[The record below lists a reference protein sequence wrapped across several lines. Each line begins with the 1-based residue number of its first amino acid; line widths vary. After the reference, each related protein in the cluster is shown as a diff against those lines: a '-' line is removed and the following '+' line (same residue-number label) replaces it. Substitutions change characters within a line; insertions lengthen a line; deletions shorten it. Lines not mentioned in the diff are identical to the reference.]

1 MRLLILGGSGMLGPQ
16 LWRGLHAQH
25 DTWVTLL
32 RPVADFAVHNLFDEA
47 KAIQFEDITDDTA
60 LERALGQAKPE
71 AVINCV
77 GLIKQRD
84 EASDEA
90 LTLRVNAEFPHRL
103 AKRCGE
109 AGARLIHFSTDCIF
123 AGTKGNYTE
132 SDPSDAADLYGQSKH
147 QGEVADAHSVT
158 LRTSV
163 IGHELGTNLALLDW
177 FLSQRFKAVNGY
189 TKAIYSGLTTLEM
202 ARIVIDLGVDVN
214 ATDQRGNPALHD
226 SVRKGFGSVVELLA
240 AHGADVNAR
249 NERDEAPLTLAE
261 SVLTVPGS
269 AGLKTKRPE
278 IAELLRRLGAND

>member
-1 MRLLILGGSGMLGPQ
+1 MRLLILGGSGMLGHQ

-25 DTWVTLL
+25 DTWVTLR
-32 RPVADFAVHNLFDEA
+32 RPVADFAAHNLFDEA
-47 KAIQFEDITDDTA
+47 KAIQFDDITDDTA

-103 AKRCGE
+103 SKRCGE

-163 IGHELGTNLALLDW
+163 IGHELGTNVALLDW
-177 FLSQRFKAVNGY
+177 FLSQRSQTVNGY
-189 TKAIYSGLTTLEM
+189 TKAIYSGFTTLEM
-202 ARIVIDLGVDVN
+202 ARIVDRILTQHTDLSGVWHVASEPISKFGLLQLCREKLGWEGVIEPNDEFVCDRSLN
-214 ATDQRGNPALHD
+214 ADRFNQATGYTPPSWEAMI
-226 SVRKGFGSVVELLA
+226 SELA
-240 AHGADVNAR
+240 QQ
-249 NERDEAPLTLAE
+249 
-261 SVLTVPGS
+261 S
-269 AGLKTKRPE
+269 
-278 IAELLRRLGAND
+278 

>member
-1 MRLLILGGSGMLGPQ
+1 MRLLILGGSGMLGHQ

-25 DTWVTLL
+25 DTWVTLR
-32 RPVADFAVHNLFDEA
+32 RPVADFAAHNLFDEA
-47 KAIQFEDITDDTA
+47 KAIQLDDITDDTA

-158 LRTSV
+158 FRTSV

-177 FLSQRFKAVNGY
+177 FLSQRGQAISGF
-189 TKAIYSGLTTLEM
+189 TKAIYSGFTTLEM
-202 ARIVIDLGVDVN
+202 ARIVDRIL
-214 ATDQRGNPALHD
+214 TQHPALSGVWHVASESISKFALLQLCREKLGWEGVIEPND
-226 SVRKGFGSVVELLA
+226 EFVCDRSLNADRFNQATGYTPPSWEAMISELA
-240 AHGADVNAR
+240 QQ
-249 NERDEAPLTLAE
+249 
-261 SVLTVPGS
+261 S
-269 AGLKTKRPE
+269 
-278 IAELLRRLGAND
+278 

>member
-1 MRLLILGGSGMLGPQ
+1 MRLLILGGSGMLGHQ

-25 DTWVTLL
+25 DTWVTLR
-32 RPVADFAVHNLFDEA
+32 RPVADFTAHNLFDEA
-47 KAIQFEDITDDTA
+47 KAIQLDDITDDTA

-77 GLIKQRD
+77 GIIKQRD

-177 FLSQRFKAVNGY
+177 FLSQRGQAISGF
-189 TKAIYSGLTTLEM
+189 TKAIYSGFTTLEM
-202 ARIVIDLGVDVN
+202 ARIVDRIL
-214 ATDQRGNPALHD
+214 TQHPALSGVWHVASEPISKFALLQLCREKLGWEGVIEPND
-226 SVRKGFGSVVELLA
+226 EFVCDRSLNADRFNQATGYTPPSWEAMISELA
-240 AHGADVNAR
+240 QQ
-249 NERDEAPLTLAE
+249 
-261 SVLTVPGS
+261 S
-269 AGLKTKRPE
+269 
-278 IAELLRRLGAND
+278 

>member
-1 MRLLILGGSGMLGPQ
+1 MRLLILGGSGMLGHQ

-25 DTWVTLL
+25 DTWVTLR
-32 RPVADFAVHNLFDEA
+32 RPVADFEVHNLFDEA
-47 KAIQFEDITDDTA
+47 KAIQFDDITDDTA

-163 IGHELGTNLALLDW
+163 IGHELATNLALLDW
-177 FLSQRFKAVNGY
+177 FLSQRGQAIKGF
-189 TKAIYSGLTTLEM
+189 TKAIYSGFTTLEM
-202 ARIVIDLGVDVN
+202 ARIVDRILTQHTDLSGVWHVASEPISKFGLLELCREKLGWEGVIEPNDEFVCDRSLN
-214 ATDQRGNPALHD
+214 ADRFNAATGYTPPSWEAMI
-226 SVRKGFGSVVELLA
+226 GELA
-240 AHGADVNAR
+240 QQ
-249 NERDEAPLTLAE
+249 
-261 SVLTVPGS
+261 S
-269 AGLKTKRPE
+269 
-278 IAELLRRLGAND
+278 

>member
-1 MRLLILGGSGMLGPQ
+1 MRLLILGGSGMLGHQ

-25 DTWVTLL
+25 DTWVTLR

-47 KAIQFEDITDDTA
+47 KAIQFDDITDDTA

-177 FLSQRFKAVNGY
+177 FLSQRGQAISGF
-189 TKAIYSGLTTLEM
+189 TKAIYSGFTTLEM
-202 ARIVIDLGVDVN
+202 ARIVDRILTQHTDLSGVWHVASEPISKFSLLQLCREKLGWEGVIEPNDEFVCDRSLN
-214 ATDQRGNPALHD
+214 ADRFNQATGYTPPSWEAMI
-226 SVRKGFGSVVELLA
+226 SELA
-240 AHGADVNAR
+240 QQ
-249 NERDEAPLTLAE
+249 
-261 SVLTVPGS
+261 S
-269 AGLKTKRPE
+269 
-278 IAELLRRLGAND
+278 

>member
-1 MRLLILGGSGMLGPQ
+1 MRLLILGGSGMLGHQ

-25 DTWVTLL
+25 DTWVTLR

-47 KAIQFEDITDDTA
+47 KAIQLDDITDDTA

-147 QGEVADAHSVT
+147 QGEVADAHSAT

-163 IGHELGTNLALLDW
+163 IGHELATNLALLDW
-177 FLSQRFKAVNGY
+177 FLSQRGQAISGF
-189 TKAIYSGLTTLEM
+189 TKAIYSGFTTLEM
-202 ARIVIDLGVDVN
+202 ARIVDRIL
-214 ATDQRGNPALHD
+214 THHPALSGVWHVASEPISKFALLQLCREKLGWEGVIEPND
-226 SVRKGFGSVVELLA
+226 EFVCDRSLNADRFNQATGYTPPSWEAMISELA
-240 AHGADVNAR
+240 QQ
-249 NERDEAPLTLAE
+249 
-261 SVLTVPGS
+261 S
-269 AGLKTKRPE
+269 
-278 IAELLRRLGAND
+278 

>member
-1 MRLLILGGSGMLGPQ
+1 MRLLILGGSGMLGHQ
-16 LWRGLHAQH
+16 LWRGFHAQH
-25 DTWVTLL
+25 DTWVTLR
-32 RPVADFAVHNLFDEA
+32 RPVADFAAHNLFDEA
-47 KAIQFEDITDDTA
+47 KAIQFDDITDDTA

-177 FLSQRFKAVNGY
+177 FLSQRFQAINGY
-189 TKAIYSGLTTLEM
+189 TKAIYSGFTTLEM
-202 ARIVIDLGVDVN
+202 ARIVDRILTQHTDLSGVWHVASEPISKFGLLQLCREKLGWEGVIEPNDEFVCDRSLN
-214 ATDQRGNPALHD
+214 GDRFNEATGYTPPSWEAMI
-226 SVRKGFGSVVELLA
+226 SEL
-240 AHGADVNAR
+240 
-249 NERDEAPLTLAE
+249 TQQ
-261 SVLTVPGS
+261 S
-269 AGLKTKRPE
+269 
-278 IAELLRRLGAND
+278 

>member
-1 MRLLILGGSGMLGPQ
+1 MRLLILGGSGMLGHQ

-25 DTWVTLL
+25 DTWVTLR

-47 KAIQFEDITDDTA
+47 KAIQLDDITDDTA

-202 ARIVIDLGVDVN
+202 ARIVDLILTQHTDLSGVWHVASEPISKFALLQLCREKLGWEGVIEPNDEFVCDRSLN
-214 ATDQRGNPALHD
+214 ADRFNQATGYTPPSWEAMI
-226 SVRKGFGSVVELLA
+226 SELA
-240 AHGADVNAR
+240 QQ
-249 NERDEAPLTLAE
+249 
-261 SVLTVPGS
+261 S
-269 AGLKTKRPE
+269 
-278 IAELLRRLGAND
+278 

>member
-1 MRLLILGGSGMLGPQ
+1 MRLLILGGSGMLGHQ

-25 DTWVTLL
+25 DTWVTLR
-32 RPVADFAVHNLFDEA
+32 RPVPDFAVHNLFDET
-47 KAIQFEDITDDTA
+47 KAIQFDDITDDTA

-103 AKRCGE
+103 AKRCGK

-177 FLSQRFKAVNGY
+177 FLSQRGQAISGF
-189 TKAIYSGLTTLEM
+189 TKAIYSGFTTLEM
-202 ARIVIDLGVDVN
+202 ARIVDRIL
-214 ATDQRGNPALHD
+214 TQHPALSGVWHVASEPICKFALLQLCREKLGWEGIIEPND
-226 SVRKGFGSVVELLA
+226 EFVCDRSLNADRFNQATGYTPPSWEAMISELA
-240 AHGADVNAR
+240 QQ
-249 NERDEAPLTLAE
+249 
-261 SVLTVPGS
+261 S
-269 AGLKTKRPE
+269 
-278 IAELLRRLGAND
+278 

>member
-1 MRLLILGGSGMLGPQ
+1 MRLLILGGSGMLGHQ

-25 DTWVTLL
+25 DTWVTLR

-47 KAIQFEDITDDTA
+47 KAIQFDDITDDTA

-177 FLSQRFKAVNGY
+177 FLSQRGQAISGF
-189 TKAIYSGLTTLEM
+189 TKAIYSGFTTLEM
-202 ARIVIDLGVDVN
+202 ARIVDRIL
-214 ATDQRGNPALHD
+214 TQHPALSGVWHVA
-226 SVRKGFGSVVELLA
+226 SEPISKFGLLQLCREKLGWEGVIEPNDEFVCDRSLNADRFNQATGYTPPSWEAMISELA
-240 AHGADVNAR
+240 QQ
-249 NERDEAPLTLAE
+249 
-261 SVLTVPGS
+261 S
-269 AGLKTKRPE
+269 
-278 IAELLRRLGAND
+278 

>member
-1 MRLLILGGSGMLGPQ
+1 MRLLILGGSGMLGHQ

-25 DTWVTLL
+25 DTWVTLR

-47 KAIQFEDITDDTA
+47 KAIQFDDITDDTA

-158 LRTSV
+158 LRISV

-177 FLSQRFKAVNGY
+177 FLSQRGQAISGF
-189 TKAIYSGLTTLEM
+189 TKAIYSGFTTLEM
-202 ARIVIDLGVDVN
+202 ARIVDRIL
-214 ATDQRGNPALHD
+214 TQHPALSGVWHVASEPISKFALLQLCREKLGWEGVIEPND
-226 SVRKGFGSVVELLA
+226 EFVCDRSLNADRFNQATGYTPPSWEAMISELA
-240 AHGADVNAR
+240 QQ
-249 NERDEAPLTLAE
+249 
-261 SVLTVPGS
+261 S
-269 AGLKTKRPE
+269 
-278 IAELLRRLGAND
+278 

>member
-1 MRLLILGGSGMLGPQ
+1 MRLLILGGSGMLGHQ

-25 DTWVTLL
+25 DTWVTLR
-32 RPVADFAVHNLFDEA
+32 RPVADFEVHNLFDEA
-47 KAIQFEDITDDTA
+47 KAIQFDDITDDTA

-163 IGHELGTNLALLDW
+163 IGHELATNLALLDW
-177 FLSQRFKAVNGY
+177 FLSQRGQAIKGF
-189 TKAIYSGLTTLEM
+189 TKAIYSGFTTLEM
-202 ARIVIDLGVDVN
+202 ARIVDRIL
-214 ATDQRGNPALHD
+214 TQHPALSGVWHVA
-226 SVRKGFGSVVELLA
+226 SEPISKFGLLELCREKLGWEGVIEPNDEFVCDRSLNADRFNAATGYTPPSWEAMIGELA
-240 AHGADVNAR
+240 QQ
-249 NERDEAPLTLAE
+249 
-261 SVLTVPGS
+261 S
-269 AGLKTKRPE
+269 
-278 IAELLRRLGAND
+278 

>member
-1 MRLLILGGSGMLGPQ
+1 MRLLILGGSGMLGHQ

-25 DTWVTLL
+25 DTWVTLR
-32 RPVADFAVHNLFDEA
+32 RPVADFAAHNLFDEA
-47 KAIQFEDITDDTA
+47 KAIQFDDITDDTA

-132 SDPSDAADLYGQSKH
+132 SDPSDATDLYGQSKH

-163 IGHELGTNLALLDW
+163 IGHELGTKLALLDW
-177 FLSQRFKAVNGY
+177 FLSQRGQAINGY
-189 TKAIYSGLTTLEM
+189 TKAIYSGFTTLEM
-202 ARIVIDLGVDVN
+202 AGIIGWILTRHPELSGLGHVASEPISKFDLLQLCREKLGWEGVIEPNDEFVCDRSLN
-214 ATDQRGNPALHD
+214 ADRFNQATGYTPPSWEAMI
-226 SVRKGFGSVVELLA
+226 SELA
-240 AHGADVNAR
+240 QQ
-249 NERDEAPLTLAE
+249 
-261 SVLTVPGS
+261 S
-269 AGLKTKRPE
+269 
-278 IAELLRRLGAND
+278 

>member
-1 MRLLILGGSGMLGPQ
+1 MRLLILGGSGMLGHQ

-25 DTWVTLL
+25 DTWVTLR

-47 KAIQFEDITDDTA
+47 KAIQLDDITDDTA

-84 EASDEA
+84 EVSDEA

-163 IGHELGTNLALLDW
+163 IGHELDTNLALLDW
-177 FLSQRFKAVNGY
+177 FLSQRGQAISGF
-189 TKAIYSGLTTLEM
+189 TKAIYSGFTTLEM
-202 ARIVIDLGVDVN
+202 ARIVDRIL
-214 ATDQRGNPALHD
+214 TQHPALSGVWHVASESISKFALLQLCREKLGWEGVIEPND
-226 SVRKGFGSVVELLA
+226 EFVCDRSLNADRFNQATGYTPPSWEAMISELA
-240 AHGADVNAR
+240 QQ
-249 NERDEAPLTLAE
+249 
-261 SVLTVPGS
+261 S
-269 AGLKTKRPE
+269 
-278 IAELLRRLGAND
+278 

>member
-1 MRLLILGGSGMLGPQ
+1 LRLLILGGSGMLGHQ

-25 DTWVTLL
+25 DTWVTLR
-32 RPVADFAVHNLFDEA
+32 RPVADFEVHNLFDEA
-47 KAIQFEDITDDTA
+47 KAIQFDDITDDTA

-132 SDPSDAADLYGQSKH
+132 SDPPDAADLYGQSKH

-163 IGHELGTNLALLDW
+163 IGHELATNLALLDW
-177 FLSQRFKAVNGY
+177 FLSQRGQAIRGF
-189 TKAIYSGLTTLEM
+189 TKAIYSGFTTLEM
-202 ARIVIDLGVDVN
+202 ARIADRILTQHTDLSGVWHVASEPISKFGLLELCREKLGWEGVIEPNDEFVCDRSLN
-214 ATDQRGNPALHD
+214 ADRFNQATGYSPPSWEAMI
-226 SVRKGFGSVVELLA
+226 SELA
-240 AHGADVNAR
+240 QQ
-249 NERDEAPLTLAE
+249 
-261 SVLTVPGS
+261 S
-269 AGLKTKRPE
+269 
-278 IAELLRRLGAND
+278 

>member
-1 MRLLILGGSGMLGPQ
+1 MRLLILGGSGMLGHQ

-25 DTWVTLL
+25 DTWVTLR
-32 RPVADFAVHNLFDEA
+32 RPVADFAVHNLVDEA
-47 KAIQFEDITDDTA
+47 KAIQFDDITDDTA

-177 FLSQRFKAVNGY
+177 FLSQRGQAISGF
-189 TKAIYSGLTTLEM
+189 TKAIYSGFTTLEM
-202 ARIVIDLGVDVN
+202 ARLVDRIL
-214 ATDQRGNPALHD
+214 TQHPALSGVWHVASESISKFALLQLCREKLGWEGVIEPND
-226 SVRKGFGSVVELLA
+226 EFVCDRSLNADRFNQATGYTPPSWEAMISELA
-240 AHGADVNAR
+240 QQ
-249 NERDEAPLTLAE
+249 
-261 SVLTVPGS
+261 S
-269 AGLKTKRPE
+269 
-278 IAELLRRLGAND
+278 

>member
-1 MRLLILGGSGMLGPQ
+1 MRLLILGGSGMLGHQ

-25 DTWVTLL
+25 DTWVTLR
-32 RPVADFAVHNLFDEA
+32 RPVADFAAHNLFDEA
-47 KAIQFEDITDDTA
+47 KAIQFDDITDDTA

-77 GLIKQRD
+77 GIIKQRD

-177 FLSQRFKAVNGY
+177 FLSQRFQAINGY
-189 TKAIYSGLTTLEM
+189 TKAIYSGFTTLEM
-202 ARIVIDLGVDVN
+202 ARIVDRILTQHTDLSGVWHVASEPISKFGLLQLCREKLGWEGVIEPNDEFVCDRSLN
-214 ATDQRGNPALHD
+214 ADRFNQATGYTPPSWEAMI
-226 SVRKGFGSVVELLA
+226 SELA
-240 AHGADVNAR
+240 QQ
-249 NERDEAPLTLAE
+249 
-261 SVLTVPGS
+261 S
-269 AGLKTKRPE
+269 
-278 IAELLRRLGAND
+278 

>member
-1 MRLLILGGSGMLGPQ
+1 MRLLILGGSGMLGHQ

-25 DTWVTLL
+25 DTWVTLR
-32 RPVADFAVHNLFDEA
+32 RPVPDFAVHNLFDET
-47 KAIQFEDITDDTA
+47 KAIQFDDITNDTA

-71 AVINCV
+71 ALINCV

-84 EASDEA
+84 ESSNEA

-163 IGHELGTNLALLDW
+163 IGHELSTNVALLDW
-177 FLSQRFKAVNGY
+177 FLSQRGQTVNAY
-189 TKAIYSGLTTLEM
+189 TKAIYSGFTTLEM
-202 ARIVIDLGVDVN
+202 ARIVDRILTQHTDLSGVWHVASEPISKFGLLQLCREKLGWEGVIEPNDEFVCDRSLN
-214 ATDQRGNPALHD
+214 ADRFNQATGYSPPSWEAMI
-226 SVRKGFGSVVELLA
+226 SELA
-240 AHGADVNAR
+240 QQ
-249 NERDEAPLTLAE
+249 
-261 SVLTVPGS
+261 S
-269 AGLKTKRPE
+269 
-278 IAELLRRLGAND
+278 

>member
-1 MRLLILGGSGMLGPQ
+1 MRLLILGGSGMLGHQ
-16 LWRGLHAQH
+16 LWRVLHEQH
-25 DTWVTLL
+25 ETWVTLR
-32 RPVADFAVHNLFDEA
+32 RPVADFAKHNLFDEA
-47 KAIQFEDITDDTA
+47 RSIQVDDITDDET
-60 LERALGQAKPE
+60 LGRVLGQAKPE
-71 AVINCV
+71 AFINCV

-90 LTLRVNAEFPHRL
+90 LTLRVNAEFPHLL

-177 FLSQRFKAVNGY
+177 FLSQRGQAISGF
-189 TKAIYSGLTTLEM
+189 TKAIYSGFTTLEM
-202 ARIVIDLGVDVN
+202 ARIVDRIL
-214 ATDQRGNPALHD
+214 TQHPALSGVWHVASEPISKFALLQLCREKLGWEGVIEPND
-226 SVRKGFGSVVELLA
+226 EFVCDRSLNADRFNQATGYTPPSWEAMISELA
-240 AHGADVNAR
+240 QQ
-249 NERDEAPLTLAE
+249 
-261 SVLTVPGS
+261 S
-269 AGLKTKRPE
+269 
-278 IAELLRRLGAND
+278 

>member
-1 MRLLILGGSGMLGPQ
+1 LRLLILGGSGMLGHQ

-25 DTWVTLL
+25 DTWVTLR

-47 KAIQFEDITDDTA
+47 KAIQFDDITDDTA
-60 LERALGQAKPE
+60 LERALDQAKPE

-177 FLSQRFKAVNGY
+177 FLSQRGQAISGF
-189 TKAIYSGLTTLEM
+189 TKAIYSGFTTLEM
-202 ARIVIDLGVDVN
+202 ARIVDRIL
-214 ATDQRGNPALHD
+214 TKHPALSGVWHVASEPISKFALLQLCREKLGWEGIIEPND
-226 SVRKGFGSVVELLA
+226 EFVCDRSLNADRFNQATGYTPPSWEAMISELA
-240 AHGADVNAR
+240 QQ
-249 NERDEAPLTLAE
+249 
-261 SVLTVPGS
+261 S
-269 AGLKTKRPE
+269 
-278 IAELLRRLGAND
+278 

>member
-1 MRLLILGGSGMLGPQ
+1 LRLLILGGSGMLGHQ

-25 DTWVTLL
+25 DTWVTLR
-32 RPVADFAVHNLFDEA
+32 RPVADFEVHNLFDEA
-47 KAIQFEDITDDTA
+47 KAIQFDDITDDTA

-163 IGHELGTNLALLDW
+163 IGHELATNLALLDW
-177 FLSQRFKAVNGY
+177 FLSQRGQAIRGF
-189 TKAIYSGLTTLEM
+189 TKAIYSGFTTLEM
-202 ARIVIDLGVDVN
+202 ARIADRILTQHTDLSGVWHVASEPISKFGLLELCREKLGWEGVIEPNDEFVCDRSLN
-214 ATDQRGNPALHD
+214 ADRFNAATGYTPPSWEAMI
-226 SVRKGFGSVVELLA
+226 GELA
-240 AHGADVNAR
+240 QQ
-249 NERDEAPLTLAE
+249 
-261 SVLTVPGS
+261 S
-269 AGLKTKRPE
+269 
-278 IAELLRRLGAND
+278 

>member
-1 MRLLILGGSGMLGPQ
+1 MRLLILGGSGMLGHQ

-25 DTWVTLL
+25 DTWVTLR
-32 RPVADFAVHNLFDEA
+32 RPVADFAVHNLFDET
-47 KAIQFEDITDDTA
+47 KAIQFDDITDDTA

-84 EASDEA
+84 EASDEV

-177 FLSQRFKAVNGY
+177 FLSQRGQAISGF
-189 TKAIYSGLTTLEM
+189 TKAIYSGFTTLEM
-202 ARIVIDLGVDVN
+202 ARIVDRIL
-214 ATDQRGNPALHD
+214 TKHPALSGVWHVASEPISKFALLQLCREKLGWEGIIEPND
-226 SVRKGFGSVVELLA
+226 EFVCDRSLNADRFNQATGYTPPSWEAMISELA
-240 AHGADVNAR
+240 QQ
-249 NERDEAPLTLAE
+249 
-261 SVLTVPGS
+261 S
-269 AGLKTKRPE
+269 
-278 IAELLRRLGAND
+278 

>member
-1 MRLLILGGSGMLGPQ
+1 LRLLILGGSGMLGHQ
-16 LWRGLHAQH
+16 LWRGFHAQH
-25 DTWVTLL
+25 DTWVTLR

-47 KAIQFEDITDDTA
+47 KAIQLDDITDDTA

-177 FLSQRFKAVNGY
+177 FLSQRGQAISGF
-189 TKAIYSGLTTLEM
+189 TKAIYSGFTTLEM
-202 ARIVIDLGVDVN
+202 ARIVDRIL
-214 ATDQRGNPALHD
+214 TQHPALSGVWHVASESISKFALLQLCREKLGWEGVIEPND
-226 SVRKGFGSVVELLA
+226 EFVCDRSLNADRFNQATGYTPPSWEAMISELA
-240 AHGADVNAR
+240 QQ
-249 NERDEAPLTLAE
+249 
-261 SVLTVPGS
+261 S
-269 AGLKTKRPE
+269 
-278 IAELLRRLGAND
+278 

>member
-1 MRLLILGGSGMLGPQ
+1 MRLLILGGSGMLGHQ

-25 DTWVTLL
+25 DTWVTLR

-47 KAIQFEDITDDTA
+47 KAIQFDDITDDTA

-109 AGARLIHFSTDCIF
+109 AGARLIHFSTDCVF

-177 FLSQRFKAVNGY
+177 FLSQRGQAVSGF
-189 TKAIYSGLTTLEM
+189 TKAIYSGFTTLEM
-202 ARIVIDLGVDVN
+202 ARIVDRILTQHTDLSGVWHVASEPISKFALLQLCREKLGWEGVIEPNDEFVCDRSLN
-214 ATDQRGNPALHD
+214 ADRFNQATGYTPPSWEAMI
-226 SVRKGFGSVVELLA
+226 SELA
-240 AHGADVNAR
+240 QQ
-249 NERDEAPLTLAE
+249 
-261 SVLTVPGS
+261 S
-269 AGLKTKRPE
+269 
-278 IAELLRRLGAND
+278 

>member
-1 MRLLILGGSGMLGPQ
+1 MRLLILGGSGMLGHQ

-25 DTWVTLL
+25 DTWVTLR

-47 KAIQFEDITDDTA
+47 KAIQFDDITDDTA
-60 LERALGQAKPE
+60 LERALDQAKPE

-177 FLSQRFKAVNGY
+177 FLSQRGLAISGF
-189 TKAIYSGLTTLEM
+189 TKAIYSGFTTLEM
-202 ARIVIDLGVDVN
+202 ARIVDRIL
-214 ATDQRGNPALHD
+214 TQHPALSGVWHVASEPISKFALLQLCREKLGWEGVIEPND
-226 SVRKGFGSVVELLA
+226 EFVCDRSLNADRFNQATGYTPPSWEAMISELA
-240 AHGADVNAR
+240 QQ
-249 NERDEAPLTLAE
+249 
-261 SVLTVPGS
+261 S
-269 AGLKTKRPE
+269 
-278 IAELLRRLGAND
+278 

>member
-1 MRLLILGGSGMLGPQ
+1 MRLLILGGSGMLGHQ

-25 DTWVTLL
+25 DTWVTLR
-32 RPVADFAVHNLFDEA
+32 RPVADFAAHNLFDEA
-47 KAIQFEDITDDTA
+47 KVIQFDDITDDTA

-77 GLIKQRD
+77 GIIKQRD

-177 FLSQRFKAVNGY
+177 FLSQRGQAISGF
-189 TKAIYSGLTTLEM
+189 TKAIYSGFTTLEM
-202 ARIVIDLGVDVN
+202 ARIVDRILTQHTDLSGVWHVASEPISKFGLLQLCREKLGWEGVIEPNDEFVCDRSLN
-214 ATDQRGNPALHD
+214 ADRFNQATGYTPPSWEAMI
-226 SVRKGFGSVVELLA
+226 SELA
-240 AHGADVNAR
+240 QQ
-249 NERDEAPLTLAE
+249 
-261 SVLTVPGS
+261 S
-269 AGLKTKRPE
+269 
-278 IAELLRRLGAND
+278 

>member
-1 MRLLILGGSGMLGPQ
+1 LRLLILGGSGMLGHQ

-25 DTWVTLL
+25 DTWVTLR
-32 RPVADFAVHNLFDEA
+32 RPVADFEVHNLFDEA
-47 KAIQFEDITDDTA
+47 KAIQFDDITDDTA

-163 IGHELGTNLALLDW
+163 IGHELATNLALLDW
-177 FLSQRFKAVNGY
+177 FLSQRGQAIKGF
-189 TKAIYSGLTTLEM
+189 TKAIYSGFTTLEM
-202 ARIVIDLGVDVN
+202 ARIADRILTQHTDLSGVWHVASEPISKFGLLELCREKLSWEGVIEPNDEFVCDRSLN
-214 ATDQRGNPALHD
+214 ADRFNAATGYTPPSWEAMI
-226 SVRKGFGSVVELLA
+226 GELA
-240 AHGADVNAR
+240 QQ
-249 NERDEAPLTLAE
+249 
-261 SVLTVPGS
+261 S
-269 AGLKTKRPE
+269 
-278 IAELLRRLGAND
+278 

>member
-1 MRLLILGGSGMLGPQ
+1 MRLLILGGSGMLGHQ

-25 DTWVTLL
+25 DTWVTLR

-47 KAIQFEDITDDTA
+47 KAIQLDDITDDTA

-177 FLSQRFKAVNGY
+177 FLSQRGQAISGF
-189 TKAIYSGLTTLEM
+189 TKAIYSGFTTLEM
-202 ARIVIDLGVDVN
+202 ARIVDRIL
-214 ATDQRGNPALHD
+214 TQHPALSGVWHVASESISKFALLQLCREKLGWEGVIEPND
-226 SVRKGFGSVVELLA
+226 EFVCDRSLNADRFNQATGYTPPSWEAMIGELA
-240 AHGADVNAR
+240 QQ
-249 NERDEAPLTLAE
+249 
-261 SVLTVPGS
+261 S
-269 AGLKTKRPE
+269 
-278 IAELLRRLGAND
+278 